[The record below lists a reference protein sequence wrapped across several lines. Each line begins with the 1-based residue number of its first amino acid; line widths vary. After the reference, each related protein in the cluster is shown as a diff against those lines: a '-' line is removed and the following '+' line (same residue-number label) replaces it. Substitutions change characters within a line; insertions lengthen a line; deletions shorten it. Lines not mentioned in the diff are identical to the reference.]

1 MEQMI
6 MLMVTGLLGGILG
19 AVLGIGGGMI
29 ITPILTMLM
38 GLPIQ
43 YAIGASIVSVIATS
57 SGATIAY
64 LKDEM
69 LNLRVAMFLEIATT
83 VGAVIGAVVTGLVDG
98 KVLYVL
104 FGALLIFSAFNMI
117 RKMRLKE
124 PEERQSK
131 PDEIAT
137 KLRLNGAYFDKAT
150 GKEINYTVTNVPGGF
165 AMMFGAGIASGLLGI
180 GSGAFKV
187 IAMDTI
193 MHMPL
198 KPSSATSNLM
208 MGVTAAASATVYY
221 FGGQLQPQIA
231 APLAIGI
238 LIGATVGS
246 RIMPMLPTKVLRLIF
261 IPVIGYMG
269 IQMALK
275 GFVGKVMQIG
285 VVLSAL
291 VIILGLLLLLVT
303 GSTGYATGVHP
314 TRVGDILSGTLA
326 LKPYAVLMT
335 GIFLLILTPVLR
347 VVVSIYAFA
356 VEHDRLYVWITTIVL
371 IILLGA
377 MTIGYLG
384 NR

>member
-1 MEQMI
+1 MEQMLL
-6 MLMVTGLLGGILG
+6 LMGTGVLGGILG

-83 VGAVIGAVVTGLVDG
+83 VGAVIGAVITGLVNG
-98 KVLYVL
+98 KVLYIL

-117 RKMRLKE
+117 RKLRMKDDGV
-124 PEERQSK
+124 RQTT
-131 PDEIAT
+131 PDAMAT
-137 KLRLNGAYFDKAT
+137 KLRLNGTYFDKAT
-150 GKEINYTVTNVPGGF
+150 GKEVNYTVTNVPGGF

-208 MGVTAAASATVYY
+208 MGVTAVS
-221 FGGQLQPQIA
+221 F
-231 APLAIGI
+231 
-238 LIGATVGS
+238 S
-246 RIMPMLPTKVLRLIF
+246 HKLPHRLRSEF
-261 IPVIGYMG
+261 SSVQRWARG
-269 IQMALK
+269 
-275 GFVGKVMQIG
+275 
-285 VVLSAL
+285 
-291 VIILGLLLLLVT
+291 
-303 GSTGYATGVHP
+303 
-314 TRVGDILSGTLA
+314 
-326 LKPYAVLMT
+326 
-335 GIFLLILTPVLR
+335 
-347 VVVSIYAFA
+347 
-356 VEHDRLYVWITTIVL
+356 
-371 IILLGA
+371 
-377 MTIGYLG
+377 
-384 NR
+384 